1 MNLLEAALIV
11 LSKIVVPT
19 IDVFSDWIFGV
30 HLILGWGYN
39 IQCSPDFAENHVYMG
54 IASIMPAS
62 LSALIHIH
70 HWYHFEQVQ
79 NGGNGRLKTLP
90 VVLLQVF

>member
-1 MNLLEAALIV
+1 MNPLEAALI
-11 LSKIVVPT
+11 LISKIVVPT

-30 HLILGWGYN
+30 QLILGWGYN

-54 IASIMPAS
+54 IASIVPAS

-79 NGGNGRLKTLP
+79 NGGND
-90 VVLLQVF
+90 